1 MTDPT
6 TPDPNENP
14 ADPDPTESTD
24 RTSVNGPEDDAPS
37 ANAAPSRR
45 RRYLIAAAAMAILLA
60 AATSILLLMQRDSP
74 LEAAREACGAGR
86 DDWAMLGD
94 DGRSLT
100 LQSVGEE
107 RTGLKLEQLQ
117 CYWTELHVPDAVVA
131 EVKVTRALDGRQS
144 GEWED
149 MQASWI
155 YHPDD
160 GLQMI
165 ITLSD

>member
-1 MTDPT
+1 MTDFNA
-6 TPDPNENP
+6 PDPNE
-14 ADPDPTESTD
+14 S
-24 RTSVNGPEDDAPS
+24 PEDPQLTAGTS
-37 ANAAPSRR
+37 ANSPERGASSASTAPTGRH
-45 RRYLIAAAAMAILLA
+45 RYLVVASAVVILLA
-60 AATSILLLMQRDSP
+60 AATSILFLTQHDSP
-74 LEAAREACGAGR
+74 LEQARQACGAGR

-94 DGRSLT
+94 DGNSVT
-100 LQSVGEE
+100 LRSVGKE

-117 CYWTELHVPDAVVA
+117 CYLTELHVPDAVAA
-131 EVKVTRALDGRQS
+131 EIEGTRALDGRQS

-149 MQASWI
+149 MSASWT

>member
-6 TPDPNENP
+6 TPN
-14 ADPDPTESTD
+14 PTES
-24 RTSVNGPEDDAPS
+24 PEDPASTAGTS
-37 ANAAPSRR
+37 ANPEVDASSASTTPISR
-45 RRYLIAAAAMAILLA
+45 RRYLIAASAVVILLA
-60 AATSILLLMQRDSP
+60 VSMSILVLMQRDSP
-74 LEAAREACGAGR
+74 LEAARQACGAGR
-86 DDWAMLGD
+86 EDWAMLGD
-94 DGRSLT
+94 DGSSLT

-117 CYWTELHVPDAVVA
+117 CYWTELKVPDAVIA
-131 EVKVTRALDGRQS
+131 EIEGTRALDGRQS

-149 MQASWI
+149 MDASWI
-155 YHPDD
+155 YHPDN

>member
-1 MTDPT
+1 MTDLT
-6 TPDPNENP
+6 TPDPNESP
-14 ADPDPTESTD
+14 EGPESTA
-24 RTSVNGPEDDAPS
+24 GAS
-37 ANAAPSRR
+37 ANPEVGASSASTAPIGR
-45 RRYLIAAAAMAILLA
+45 RRYLIVASAVVILVAAAMSTLF
-60 AATSILLLMQRDSP
+60 LMQRDSP
-74 LEAAREACGAGR
+74 LEAARQTCGAGR
-86 DDWAMLGD
+86 EDWAMLGD

-117 CYWTELHVPDAVVA
+117 CYWTELKVPDAVIA
-131 EVKVTRALDGRQS
+131 QIEGTRALDGRQS

-149 MQASWI
+149 MRASWI
-155 YHPDD
+155 YHPDS

>member
-1 MTDPT
+1 MTDLT
-6 TPDPNENP
+6 APDPNE
-14 ADPDPTESTD
+14 S
-24 RTSVNGPEDDAPS
+24 PEDPQPTAGASASSPEGDASS
-37 ANAAPSRR
+37 ASTMLTGR
-45 RRYLIAAAAMAILLA
+45 RRYLVVAAAVTILLA
-60 AATSILLLMQRDSP
+60 AGTSILFLTQRDSP
-74 LEAAREACGAGR
+74 LEEARQACGAGR

-94 DGRSLT
+94 DGNSLT
-100 LQSVGEE
+100 LRSVGKE

-117 CYWTELHVPDAVVA
+117 CYWTELEVPDAVIA
-131 EVKVTRALDGRQS
+131 EIEGTRALDGRQS

-149 MQASWI
+149 MSASWT

>member
-6 TPDPNENP
+6 TPNPNE
-14 ADPDPTESTD
+14 S
-24 RTSVNGPEDDAPS
+24 PEDPASTADTS
-37 ANAAPSRR
+37 ANPEVDASSASTTPTSR
-45 RRYLIAAAAMAILLA
+45 RRYLIVASAVVILLA
-60 AATSILLLMQRDSP
+60 AAMSILFLMQRDSP
-74 LEAAREACGAGR
+74 LEAARQACGAGR
-86 DDWAMLGD
+86 EDWAMLGD

-100 LQSVGEE
+100 LRSVGEE

-117 CYWTELHVPDAVVA
+117 CYWAELKVPDAVIA
-131 EVKVTRALDGRQS
+131 EIEGTRALDGRQS

-149 MQASWI
+149 MGASWI
-155 YHPDD
+155 YHPDN

>member
-6 TPDPNENP
+6 TPDPNESP
-14 ADPDPTESTD
+14 LAPDPTAG
-24 RTSVNGPEDDAPS
+24 TSANGPEDDGSS
-37 ANAAPSRR
+37 ANNAPHRR
-45 RRYLIAAAAMAILLA
+45 RRYLIAASAMVILLA
-60 AATSILLLMQRDSP
+60 AATSILFLVQRDSP

-100 LQSVGEE
+100 LRSVGEE
-107 RTGLKLEQLQ
+107 RTGLKLEQLH

-149 MQASWI
+149 MKASWI